1 MGNADKLVRVA
12 FLGTGYIADWH
23 AKALSTIP
31 GVELAAVCDKNIAR
45 ARAFGEKYGVA
56 ECWPSLEA
64 MLAKRDLDLDAIH
77 VLLPPDLH
85 ASAARAIIDAG
96 LHVLMEKPMAVSAE
110 QCEELLD
117 RAQARE
123 VRIGVNHNFLFAP
136 IYESLKN
143 DLTAGKLGRPDHLR
157 ITWNRGLDQLQ
168 FGPYNLWM
176 LREPGNIILEIGPHS
191 VSSMLDLV
199 GSLELTSVRVSNP
212 LDLPGGSRFYRRWQ
226 VAAGT
231 GATAVTLEFSFAPGF
246 TEQIIHIRGSLAS
259 ATVDFERNTYT
270 LHRHT
275 KYGLD
280 YDRFRMIHDEAAGLR
295 AQARRGIGHY
305 VLSKLKLSNQGS
317 PYGLSIARALQS
329 FYAQIQEPTD
339 PRLAPE
345 LGRDVV
351 ELCNKIGR
359 RADLETAAPAAEV
372 IPSAK
377 TVSPVSAVTGT
388 VPTVHPEILVLG
400 ATGFI
405 GQELA
410 RQLLAGGHAV
420 RVLVRDPGR
429 LPVDLH
435 DPRVDVIVGDLCQST
450 DLERSL
456 EGVQYVY
463 HLARANV
470 TTWKEFTQQDIEVTR
485 QVALTCLARN
495 VKRLIYTGTIDSYYA
510 GKKAGTITEET
521 PLDPQ
526 IAWRNLYARAKAASE
541 EILLALYRERGLPVV
556 IFRPGIVI
564 GRGGSPLHWG
574 IGMWSWNSLCQVWGQ
589 GNNPLPLVLVEDVA
603 SALVAGLKAQEIE
616 GESFNLVADSTIS
629 ARDYLSALEE
639 GAGVSFQKISTPP
652 WKFYGIDLMKWA
664 VKQAVRHPNRRR
676 PSLRDWESRTQRARY
691 DCSKARQRLNWRP
704 VDDRHELIRRGI
716 HLPASEFLA

>member
-1 MGNADKLVRVA
+1 
-12 FLGTGYIADWH
+12 
-23 AKALSTIP
+23 
-31 GVELAAVCDKNIAR
+31 
-45 ARAFGEKYGVA
+45 
-56 ECWPSLEA
+56 
-64 MLAKRDLDLDAIH
+64 
-77 VLLPPDLH
+77 
-85 ASAARAIIDAG
+85 
-96 LHVLMEKPMAVSAE
+96 MEKPMAVSAE
-110 QCEELLD
+110 QCAELLD
-117 RAQARE
+117 RAKLARS
-123 VRIGVNHNFLFAP
+123 RSASTTISCSHQFMRAC
-136 IYESLKN
+136 KN

-176 LREPGNIILEIGPHS
+176 LRDPRNIILEIGSHS
-191 VSSMLDLV
+191 VASMLDLV
-199 GSLELTSVRVSNP
+199 GPLELTSVRVSNP
-212 LDLPGGSRFYRRWQ
+212 VDLPGGCRFYRRWQ
-226 VAAGT
+226 VGAGT

-246 TEQIIHIRGSLAS
+246 TEQMIHIRGSLAS

-280 YDRFRMIHDEAAGLR
+280 YDRFRMIRDEAAGLR
-295 AQARRGIGHY
+295 AQARRGLGHY

-329 FYAQIQEPTD
+329 FYAQIRESTD

-359 RADLETAAPAAEV
+359 RADLETAAPGSEDV
-372 IPSAK
+372 PSAK
-377 TVSPVSAVTGT
+377 TASSVSAVTRA

-435 DPRVDVIVGDLCQST
+435 DPRVDVVVGDLCRSA
-450 DLERSL
+450 DLDRAL
-456 EGVQYVY
+456 EGIQYVY

-470 TTWKEFTQQDIEVTR
+470 KTWEEFTLQDIEVTR

-564 GRGGSPLHWG
+564 GHGGSPLHWG
-574 IGMWSWNSLCQVWGQ
+574 IGMWSWNSVCQVWGQ
-589 GNNPLPLVLVEDVA
+589 GSNPLPLVLVEDVA
-603 SALVAGLKAQEIE
+603 SGLVAGLKAQGIE

-639 GAGVSFQKISTPP
+639 GAGVSFQRISTPP
-652 WKFYGIDLMKWA
+652 WKFYAIDLMKWA
-664 VKQAVRHPNRRR
+664 VKQAVRHPDRRR

-691 DCSKARQRLNWRP
+691 DCSKARQQLNWRP
-704 VDDRHELIRRGI
+704 VNDRHELIRRGI

>member
-1 MGNADKLVRVA
+1 MGNADKPVRVA
-12 FLGTGYIADWH
+12 LLGTGYIADWH
-23 AKALSTIP
+23 AKAIITIP
-31 GVELAAVCDKNIAR
+31 GVELAAVCDKDIAR
-45 ARAFGEKYGVA
+45 ARAFGEKYGIA

-64 MLAKRDLDLDAIH
+64 MLAKRELGLDAIH

-96 LHVLMEKPMAVSAE
+96 LHVLMEKPMAILAE
-110 QCEELLD
+110 QCTELLD

-123 VRIGVNHNFLFAP
+123 VKIGVSHNFLFAP
-136 IYESLKN
+136 IYESLQN

-176 LREPGNIILEIGPHS
+176 LRDPGNIILEIGSHS
-191 VSSMLDLV
+191 VASMLNLV
-199 GSLELTSVRVSNP
+199 GPLELTGVRVSNP
-212 LDLPGGSRFYRRWQ
+212 VDLPGGCRFYRRWQ
-226 VAAGT
+226 VSAGT
-231 GATAVTLEFSFAPGF
+231 GVTAVTLEFSFAPGF
-246 TEQIIHIRGSLAS
+246 TEQTIHIRGSLAS

-280 YDRFRMIHDEAAGLR
+280 YDRFQMIRDEAADLR
-295 AQARRGIGHY
+295 AQARRGLSHY

-329 FYAQIQEPTD
+329 FYARIRESTD

-345 LGRDVV
+345 LGRDVI
-351 ELCNKIGR
+351 ELCNKISR
-359 RADLETAAPAAEV
+359 EACLETAASAAES
-372 IPSAK
+372 IRPAK
-377 TVSPVSAVTGT
+377 AEAAFAITGT
-388 VPTVHPEILVLG
+388 VPEVHPEILVLG

-405 GQELA
+405 GQELT
-410 RQLLAGGHAV
+410 RQLLADGHAV
-420 RVLVRDPGR
+420 RVLVRDLGR

-435 DPRVDVIVGDLCQST
+435 DPRVDVIVGNLCRSA
-450 DLERSL
+450 DLERAL
-456 EGVQYVY
+456 EGIQYVY

-470 TTWKEFTQQDIEVTR
+470 KTWEEFVRQDIEVTR
-485 QVALTCLARN
+485 QVGLTCRARN
-495 VKRLIYTGTIDSYYA
+495 VKRLIFTGTIDSYYA
-510 GKKAGTITEET
+510 GEKAGTITEAT
-521 PLDPQ
+521 PLDPH

-564 GRGGSPLHWG
+564 GRGGSPFHWG
-574 IGMWSWNSLCQVWGQ
+574 IGMWSWNSVCQVWGQ
-589 GNNPLPLVLVEDVA
+589 GSNPLPLVLVEDVA
-603 SALVAGLKAQEIE
+603 SALVAGLKAEGIE

-629 ARDYLSALEE
+629 ARDYLSALEKE
-639 GAGVSFQKISTPP
+639 AGVSFQRITTPP
-652 WKFYGIDLMKWA
+652 WKFYAVDLMKWV
-664 VKQAVRHPNRRR
+664 VKQAVRHPDRRR
-676 PSLRDWESRTQRARY
+676 PSMRDWESRTQRARY

-704 VDDRHELIRRGI
+704 IDDRYELIRRGI

>member
-1 MGNADKLVRVA
+1 MGNADKPVRVA

-23 AKALSTIP
+23 AKALRTIP
-31 GVELAAVCDKNIAR
+31 GVELAAVCDKDIAR

-64 MLAKRDLDLDAIH
+64 MLAKRELGLDAIH

-85 ASAARAIIDAG
+85 AGAACAIIDAG

-110 QCEELLD
+110 QCTELLD

-123 VRIGVNHNFLFAP
+123 VKIGVNHNFLFAP
-136 IYESLKN
+136 VYESLHN

-176 LREPGNIILEIGPHS
+176 LRDPGNIILEIGSHS
-191 VSSMLDLV
+191 VASMLDLV
-199 GSLELTSVRVSNP
+199 GPLELTSVRVSNP
-212 LDLPGGSRFYRRWQ
+212 VDLPGGCRFYRRWQ
-226 VAAGT
+226 VGAGT

-246 TEQIIHIRGSLAS
+246 TEQMIHIRGSLAS

-280 YDRFRMIHDEAAGLR
+280 YDRFRMILDEAAGLR
-295 AQARRGIGHY
+295 TQARRGFNHY

-317 PYGLSIARALQS
+317 PYGLSIARAMQS
-329 FYAQIQEPTD
+329 FYAQIRESTD

-351 ELCNKIGR
+351 ELCNKISRSTG
-359 RADLETAAPAAEV
+359 LETAAPAAEDV
-372 IPSAK
+372 PSAK
-377 TVSPVSAVTGT
+377 TASPASAVTGAESK
-388 VPTVHPEILVLG
+388 VHPEILVLG

-410 RQLLAGGHAV
+410 RQLLAGGHAL

-435 DPRVDVIVGDLCQST
+435 DPRVDVSVGNLCRSA
-450 DLERSL
+450 DLERAL
-456 EGVQYVY
+456 EGIQYVY

-470 TTWKEFTQQDIEVTR
+470 KTWEEFTRQDIEVTR

-510 GKKAGTITEET
+510 GKKAGIITEVT

-541 EILLALYRERGLPVV
+541 EILLALYRERGLSVV
-556 IFRPGIVI
+556 IFRPGIVV
-564 GRGGSPLHWG
+564 GRGGSPFHWG
-574 IGMWSWNSLCQVWGQ
+574 IGMWSWNSVCQVWGQ
-589 GNNPLPLVLVEDVA
+589 GSNPLPLVLVEDVA
-603 SALVAGLKAQEIE
+603 SALVAGLKAEGIE
-616 GESFNLVADSTIS
+616 GESFNLIADSSIS
-629 ARDYLSALEE
+629 ARDYLNALEE
-639 GAGVSFQKISTPP
+639 GAGVSFQIISTPP
-652 WKFYGIDLMKWA
+652 WKFYAIDLMKWV
-664 VKQAVRHPNRRR
+664 VKQAVRHPDRRR

-691 DCSKARQRLNWRP
+691 DSSKARQRLNWRP
-704 VDDRHELIRRGI
+704 IDDRYELIRRGI